1 MGLEELKGRRVRKS
15 EVERLLADRKWTKD
29 ARLTSF
35 FGQGDTYVHPENDS
49 VLAVDWNGKG
59 GMLFSD
65 KETVYRVVSDPD
77 TLKSRHMLRG
87 LFNYGEEFPVRS
99 QALAERFIAEIALG
113 LEEAIGAPSMEALRF
128 VDRYVSRN
136 GADKLL
142 QPELFAGLLA
152 YVGEAV
158 AKSHSMQWRMVKV
171 DEDLWEPWL
180 VDAAGNRYPIFAP
193 LYKELYEYRRGRS
206 SLYGVVVGEVQKSRL
221 LSR

>member
-15 EVERLLADRKWTKD
+15 EVEALLADKKWTKD

-35 FGQGDTYVHPENDS
+35 FGQGNTYVHPENDS
-49 VLAVDWNGKG
+49 VLVVDWNGKG

-65 KETVYRVVSDPD
+65 KETVCRVVSDPD

-87 LFNYGEEFPVRS
+87 LFSYGKEFPARS
-99 QALAERFIAEIALG
+99 QALAEGFIAEIALG
-113 LEEAIGAPSMEALRF
+113 LEEAADAISMESLRL

-136 GADKLL
+136 GPDKLL
-142 QPELFAGLLA
+142 RPELFAGLVA
-152 YVGEAV
+152 YVGEALR
-158 AKSHSMQWRMVKV
+158 KSHSMQWRMVKV

-180 VDAAGNRYPIFAP
+180 VDAAGNQYPIFAP
-193 LYKELYEYRRGRS
+193 LHKELYEHRRGRS
-206 SLYGVVVGEVQKSRL
+206 SLYGVVVGEVQKNRL